1 MKNELDTLYG
11 LILDREVEWQRRT
24 REIIQK
30 CGFVATGIIAYL
42 ELPKEAITWDSL
54 DVIGQE
60 FYVQVT
66 IPAFDRF
73 RYVDPGEMLHQTLT
87 IILPMSVVET
97 EDADLITVYLQETE
111 DIRKHDHRQ
120 PEDETGGIVALQ
132 TVTKRSVH

>member
-24 REIIQK
+24 REIIQQ

-73 RYVDPGEMLHQTLT
+73 QYV
-87 IILPMSVVET
+87 
-97 EDADLITVYLQETE
+97 A
-111 DIRKHDHRQ
+111 K
-120 PEDETGGIVALQ
+120 
-132 TVTKRSVH
+132 